1 MSRQISVL
9 IFPEFQLLDAAGP
22 IAAFEAAGGYQL
34 RVISAAAGTVRS
46 SSGVSW
52 LAEGLP
58 RGAGDTLMV
67 AGGEGVDAACR
78 NEEILRFLRRAS
90 RQWERVSSVCSG
102 SLLLAAGGLL
112 DGRAATTHWSRTG
125 QFQRQFPQVRLNAER
140 IFVQDGPIWTSAGV
154 TAGIDLALAIIGDDF
169 GAARAR
175 AVAQEL
181 VVYYK
186 RPGGQSQFSALLSVQ
201 GDRNRFDPVLEH
213 VRSNLRA
220 YLYKAT
226 RNRALE
232 VTRRDGLFRRWA
244 DRTAREQEH
253 DQAARLAPTPDEQL
267 EQDERMAALQGAID
281 ALPERRRMVL
291 LLRWRDGLRNDEVAD
306 VMGISVKTVEN
317 QITQALR
324 VLREQLFEHRD

>member
-1 MSRQISVL
+1 MSRRVSVL
-9 IFPEFQLLDAAGP
+9 IFPDFQLLDAAGP
-22 IAAFEAAGGYQL
+22 IAAFEAAGDYEL
-34 RVISAAAGTVRS
+34 RVISAAPGPVRS

-78 NEEILRFLRRAS
+78 DEMLVRFLHRAS

-125 QFQRQFPQVRLNAER
+125 QFQRQFPQVRLDAER

-201 GDRNRFDPVLEH
+201 GDRNRFDSVLDH
-213 VRSNLRA
+213 VRSNLRERHSVED
-220 YLYKAT
+220 L
-226 RNRALE
+226 
-232 VTRRDGLFRRWA
+232 
-244 DRTAREQEH
+244 
-253 DQAARLAPTPDEQL
+253 AARAFMSPRHFARAFHEETGYTPAKAVERLRVEAARNALDAHGASVQRVAVECGFG
-267 EQDERMAALQGAID
+267 DPERM
-281 ALPERRRMVL
+281 RRSFVRL
-291 LLRWRDGLRNDEVAD
+291 LGVPPSAMRRAP
-306 VMGISVKTVEN
+306 
-317 QITQALR
+317 QA
-324 VLREQLFEHRD
+324 

>member
-1 MSRQISVL
+1 MTRRISVL
-9 IFPEFQLLDAAGP
+9 IFPHFQLLDAAGP
-22 IAAFEAAGGYQL
+22 IAAFEAAGDYEL
-34 RVISAAAGTVRS
+34 RVVSAAPGQVRS
-46 SSGVSW
+46 SSGVGW

-58 RGAGDTLMV
+58 RGPGDTVLV
-67 AGGEGVDAACR
+67 AGGNGVDAACR
-78 NEEILRFLRRAS
+78 DEVLVRFLRRAA
-90 RQWERVSSVCSG
+90 RQWERVASVCSG

-125 QFQRQFPQVRLNAER
+125 QFRREFPQVRLDAER

-201 GDRNRFDPVLEH
+201 GDLNRFDALLEH

-220 YLYKAT
+220 RHSVEDL
-226 RNRALE
+226 
-232 VTRRDGLFRRWA
+232 
-244 DRTAREQEH
+244 
-253 DQAARLAPTPDEQL
+253 AARACMSPRHFARAFHEETGYTPAKAVERLRVEAARNALDANGASVQRVAVECGFG
-267 EQDERMAALQGAID
+267 DPERM
-281 ALPERRRMVL
+281 RRSFVRL
-291 LLRWRDGLRNDEVAD
+291 LGVPPSAMRRAP
-306 VMGISVKTVEN
+306 
-317 QITQALR
+317 QA
-324 VLREQLFEHRD
+324 